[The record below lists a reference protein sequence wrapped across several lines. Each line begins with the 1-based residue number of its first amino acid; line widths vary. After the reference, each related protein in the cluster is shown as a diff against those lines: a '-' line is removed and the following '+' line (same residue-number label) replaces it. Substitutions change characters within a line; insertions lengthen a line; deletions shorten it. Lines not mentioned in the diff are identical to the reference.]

1 MQHKAAEKKDAAAG
15 LGYGILAYLIWGFF
29 PVYFKALA
37 AVPALQVVCHRIVWS
52 MLFLWLIIAWRG
64 QWRAILAAFHDRHAL
79 GLLTVSALLIA
90 TNWLVFIIAVG
101 HAQVIQSS
109 LGYFITPFVSVLLGF
124 LFFKE
129 RLHRLQ
135 LISLALAATG
145 VLLLTIQYG
154 RFPWVAMIL
163 ALTFGSYGLFRKIV
177 SVNSLTGLTVETLL
191 LGPLALGYLIYLS
204 WCGNSA
210 FLGQGAQTTTL
221 LLLAGVAT
229 AVPLLLFA
237 SAARRLRLAT
247 IGFLQYLTPTMH
259 FLLAVLLYKEPFT
272 QAHLASFLCI
282 WGGLCCYS
290 YDAWRGM
297 RSARENSLSGK
308 KVQQSIGNKSD

>member
-1 MQHKAAEKKDAAAG
+1 MNNLPENRGEQHAAATG

-37 AVPALQVVCHRIVWS
+37 GVPPLQVVCHRIVWS
-52 MLFLWLIIAWRG
+52 VLFLWLIIGWRG
-64 QWRAILAAFHDRHAL
+64 RWGVIRDALFDRRAVT
-79 GLLTVSALLIA
+79 LLIASALLIA

-124 LFFKE
+124 FFFKE
-129 RLHRLQ
+129 RLRRLQ
-135 LISLALAATG
+135 LVSLVLAAIG

-154 RFPWVAMIL
+154 RVPWAAITL

-177 SVNSLTGLTVETLL
+177 SVDSLTGLTVETLL
-191 LGPLALGYLIYLS
+191 LGPVALGYLIFVS
-204 WCGNSA
+204 WSGYGA
-210 FLGQGAQTTTL
+210 FPAASPQTTAL
-221 LLLAGVAT
+221 LMLSGVAT

-247 IGFLQYLTPTMH
+247 IGFLQYLTPTLH
-259 FLLAVLLYKEPFT
+259 FLLAVLLYREPFT
-272 QAHLASFLCI
+272 QAHLTSFLFI
-282 WGGLCCYS
+282 WSGLCCYS
-290 YDAWRGM
+290 FDTWQGVR
-297 RSARENSLSGK
+297 ARK
-308 KVQQSIGNKSD
+308 QGNA

>member
-1 MQHKAAEKKDAAAG
+1 MQNKTDPQHGAATG
-15 LGYGILAYLIWGFF
+15 LWYGILAYLIWGFF

-37 AVPALQVVCHRIVWS
+37 GVPPLQVVCHRIVWS
-52 MLFLWLIIAWRG
+52 VLFLWLIIVWRG
-64 QWRAILAAFHDRHAL
+64 RCGTIRNALQDRRAVTLLA
-79 GLLTVSALLIA
+79 VSALLIA

-124 LFFKE
+124 LFFQE
-129 RLHRLQ
+129 RLRRMQ
-135 LISLALAATG
+135 LVSLLLAALG

-154 RFPWVAMIL
+154 RIPWAALVL

-177 SVNSLTGLTVETLL
+177 TVDSLTGLTVETLL
-191 LGPLALGYLIYLS
+191 LGPAALGYLIFTS
-204 WCGNSA
+204 W
-210 FLGQGAQTTTL
+210 QGTGAMPAQGPQTVTL
-221 LLLAGVAT
+221 LVLAGVAT

-237 SAARRLRLAT
+237 SAARLLPLAT
-247 IGFLQYLTPTMH
+247 IGFLQYITPTLH

-272 QAHLASFLCI
+272 RAHLFSFLFI
-282 WGGLCCYS
+282 WSGLCCYS

-297 RSARENSLSGK
+297 REAR
-308 KVQQSIGNKSD
+308 QSSRSCEVL

>member
-1 MQHKAAEKKDAAAG
+1 MKNFKQPKDAAVG
-15 LGYGILAYLIWGFF
+15 LGYGVLAYLIWGFF

-37 AVPALQVVCHRIVWS
+37 GVPALQVVCHRIVWS
-52 MLFLWLIIAWRG
+52 VLLLWLIIALRGSWREVRDALRNR
-64 QWRAILAAFHDRHAL
+64 RALA
-79 GLLTVSALLIA
+79 LLTVSALLIA

-129 RLHRLQ
+129 RLRRLQ
-135 LISLALAATG
+135 LVSLTLAAIG
-145 VLLLTIQYG
+145 VLLLTFQYG
-154 RFPWVAMIL
+154 RFPWVAIIL

-177 SVNSLTGLTVETLL
+177 SVDSLTGLTVETLL
-191 LGPLALGYLIYLS
+191 LGPLALGYLLFVS
-204 WCGNSA
+204 WEGNSA
-210 FLGQGAQTTTL
+210 FLTMGVKITTL

-237 SAARRLRLAT
+237 SAARRLKLAT

-272 QAHLASFLCI
+272 TAHLISFLCI
-282 WGGLCCYS
+282 WAGLCCYS
-290 YDAWRGM
+290 YNAWREMKGI
-297 RSARENSLSGK
+297 R
-308 KVQQSIGNKSD
+308 

>member
-1 MQHKAAEKKDAAAG
+1 MQIKKGLQPGAAAG

-37 AVPALQVVCHRIVWS
+37 GVPPLQVVCHRIVWS
-52 MLFLWLIIAWRG
+52 VLFLWLVISMRG
-64 QWRAILAAFHDRHAL
+64 RWGMIRDAFRDRRAVV
-79 GLLTVSALLIA
+79 LLTGSALLIA

-124 LFFKE
+124 LFFQE
-129 RLHRLQ
+129 RLRRLQ
-135 LISLALAATG
+135 LISLLLAAVG

-154 RFPWVAMIL
+154 RIPWVAITL
-163 ALTFGSYGLFRKIV
+163 AITFGSYGLIRKIV
-177 SVNSLTGLTVETLL
+177 TVDSLTGLTVETLL
-191 LGPLALGYLIYLS
+191 LGPVALGYLVFVS
-204 WCGNSA
+204 WQGNGA
-210 FLGQGAQTTTL
+210 FTVQVTQSNSL
-221 LLLAGVAT
+221 LALAGVAT

-247 IGFLQYLTPTMH
+247 IGFLQYITPTLH

-272 QAHLASFLCI
+272 PAHMFSFLFI

-290 YDAWRGM
+290 YDAWRGV
-297 RSARENSLSGK
+297 REARQNGH
-308 KVQQSIGNKSD
+308 

>member
-1 MQHKAAEKKDAAAG
+1 MSKGVTGVQKKTDLQHGAATG

-37 AVPALQVVCHRIVWS
+37 GVPALQVVCHRIVWS
-52 MLFLWLIIAWRG
+52 VLFLWLVIVWRG
-64 QWRAILAAFHDRHAL
+64 RWGTIRDALHDRRAVT
-79 GLLTVSALLIA
+79 LLTVSALLIA

-129 RLHRLQ
+129 RLRRLQ
-135 LISLALAATG
+135 LVSLLLAALG
-145 VLLLTIQYG
+145 VLLLTFQYG

-177 SVNSLTGLTVETLL
+177 TVDSLTGLTVETLL
-191 LGPLALGYLIYLS
+191 LGPAALGYLVFVS
-204 WCGNSA
+204 W
-210 FLGQGAQTTTL
+210 QGTGVFPAQGTQTVTL
-221 LLLAGVAT
+221 LVLAGVAT

-237 SAARRLRLAT
+237 SAARLLRLAT
-247 IGFLQYLTPTMH
+247 IGFLQYITPTLH

-272 QAHLASFLCI
+272 RAHLFSFLFI
-282 WGGLCCYS
+282 WSGLCCYS

-297 RSARENSLSGK
+297 REARQNIGPS
-308 KVQQSIGNKSD
+308 KVL

>member
-1 MQHKAAEKKDAAAG
+1 VPRKTAEHTVAAAG
-15 LGYGILAYLIWGFF
+15 LGYGVLAYLIWGFF
-29 PVYFKALA
+29 PVYFKALSG
-37 AVPALQVVCHRIVWS
+37 VPALQVVCHRIVWS
-52 MLFLWLIIAWRG
+52 VLFLWLIIVWRRG
-64 QWRAILAAFHDRHAL
+64 WRTVLNAFRDRRAVA
-79 GLLTVSALLIA
+79 LLTVSALLIA

-124 LFFKE
+124 LFFQE
-129 RLHRLQ
+129 RLRRLQ
-135 LISLALAATG
+135 LVSLALAAIG
-145 VLLLTIQYG
+145 VLLLTIQFG
-154 RFPWVAMIL
+154 RFPWVALIL

-177 SVNSLTGLTVETLL
+177 SVDSLTGLTVETLL
-191 LGPLALGYLIYLS
+191 LGPLALGYLIYVSSRGESVFLS
-204 WCGNSA
+204 
-210 FLGQGAQTTTL
+210 QGVQTSTL
-221 LLLAGVAT
+221 LVLAGIAT

-247 IGFLQYLTPTMH
+247 IGFLQYITPTMH

-297 RSARENSLSGK
+297 KAAR
-308 KVQQSIGNKSD
+308 